1 MPAEGSNLKTVDV
14 EEFPIGEQ
22 TPIPCF
28 RCGTCCTCYQ
38 APVVDRDS
46 DNISSALG
54 ISSREFVSRYAL
66 KVPIKEGYLLRR
78 TDAGCVFLAREEDGR
93 ARCTIHRFR
102 PRACREWQPGLSRP
116 ACLDG
121 LARLKAEGKLW
132 QLDGFFGSEA
142 EKRAFYRSLEESLA
156 TAREA

>member
-1 MPAEGSNLKTVDV
+1 MPTVESNRKTAEA
-14 EEFPIGEQ
+14 EEFATAEQ

-38 APVVDRDS
+38 APLVDRDIDS
-46 DNISSALG
+46 IASALAISSH
-54 ISSREFVSRYAL
+54 EFISRYAI

-93 ARCTIHRFR
+93 ARCTIHPFR
-102 PRACREWQPGLSRP
+102 PGACRDWQPGLSRP

-121 LARLKAEGKLW
+121 LARLKAAGKLM
-132 QLDGFFGSEA
+132 QLDGFFRSDEA
-142 EKRAFYRSLEESLA
+142 KREFYLSLDEALA
-156 TAREA
+156 TARKT